1 MTETGEIPIFG
12 VILAGGTGTRFW
24 PLSRAQYPKQVL
36 RLLGSE
42 SLLQA
47 TIQRLLP
54 LIPLEHLAIVTN
66 AAQEDVIRLEL
77 QAKGWQDLHL
87 WFEPQGRNTAPAI
100 GLAAVQLQE
109 QWPQGVM
116 AVFPADHYIREQEG
130 LLTAL
135 QIGARLAQQ
144 GYLVTF
150 GIPPTKPETGFGYLQ
165 RAEPLD
171 PQGSAYRCAR
181 FAEKPSLA
189 VAQQFLAAGSYYWNS
204 GIFMFRRDVIWEA
217 LAQHL
222 PALHATLTQAA
233 QQGSEVDW
241 TAVYA
246 DLPNISIDYGVMEKA
261 DNVAIVPVSM
271 GWSDVGTWGALYD
284 LFPAAPRGNVI
295 MGNACDLDSQG
306 CLIFSQDRLIATL
319 GLQDTIVVDTPD
331 ATLVCPRDR
340 SQDVKD
346 LVAQLQGRHPLELT
360 QHTTV
365 HRPWGSYTVINEGP
379 GYKVKKIVVLP
390 GKRLSLQLHHRR
402 AEHWIVVQGVARAT
416 IGATVTDVHPNE
428 SVYVPVETAHRL
440 ENPGTAPVAMIEVQ
454 TGDYLEEDDIVR
466 LDDDFWRKATEKGKQ
481 PASTS

>member
-1 MTETGEIPIFG
+1 MTEAGEIPIFG

-36 RLLGSE
+36 RLLGSD

-54 LIPLEHLAIVTN
+54 LIPLERLAIVTN
-66 AAQEDVIRLEL
+66 AAQEDVVRLEL
-77 QAKGWQDLHL
+77 HAKGWQALHL

-100 GLAAVQLQE
+100 GLAAVQLRE
-109 QWPQGVM
+109 QWSQGVM
-116 AVFPADHYIREQEG
+116 AVFPADHYIRDQEG

-135 QIGARLAQQ
+135 KIGARLAQQ

-171 PQGSAYRCAR
+171 QQGSAYRCAR

-189 VAQQFLAAGSYYWNS
+189 QAQEFLAEGSYYWNS

-217 LAQHL
+217 LGQHL
-222 PALHATLTQAA
+222 PAVQAALSEAA
-233 QQGSEVDW
+233 QQRQPVAW
-241 TAVYA
+241 AAVYA

-261 DNVAIVPVSM
+261 ANVAIVPVSM

-284 LFPAAPRGNVI
+284 LFPADSRGNVI
-295 MGNACDLDSQG
+295 LGNACDLDSQG
-306 CLIFSQDRLIATL
+306 CLIFAQDRLLATL

-331 ATLVCPRDR
+331 ATLICPRQR

-346 LVAQLQGRHPLELT
+346 LVAKLQDRNPVELVH
-360 QHTTV
+360 HTTV
-365 HRPWGSYTVINEGP
+365 FRPWGSYTVINEGP
-379 GYKVKKIVVLP
+379 GYKVKKIIVLP
-390 GKRLSLQLHHRR
+390 GKRLSLQLHHQR
-402 AEHWIVVQGVARAT
+402 AEHWVVVQGVALVT
-416 IGATVTDVHPNE
+416 IGTTVREVYPNE

-440 ENPGTAPVAMIEVQ
+440 ENPGTEPLAMIEVQ
-454 TGDYLEEDDIVR
+454 TGAYLGEDDIVR
-466 LDDDFWRKATEKGKQ
+466 LDDDFWRKAAKLSG
-481 PASTS
+481 

>member
-1 MTETGEIPIFG
+1 MTEQSEIPIFG

-36 RLLGSE
+36 RLMGSE

-77 QAKGWQDLHL
+77 HAKGWQDLHL
-87 WFEPQGRNTAPAI
+87 WFEPLGRNTAPAI
-100 GLAAVQLQE
+100 GLAAVQLRE
-109 QWPQGVM
+109 VWPQGVM
-116 AVFPADHYIREQEG
+116 AVFPADHYIRDQEG

-135 QIGARLAQQ
+135 KIGARWAQQ

-150 GIPPTKPETGFGYLQ
+150 GIPPTKPETGYGYLK

-171 PQGSAYRCAR
+171 QGGSAYRCAQ

-189 VAQQFLAAGSYYWNS
+189 VAQQFLADGSYYWNS

-222 PALHATLTQAA
+222 PAVHAQLAAATQAGPDA
-233 QQGSEVDW
+233 DW
-241 TAVYA
+241 PAIYA
-246 DLPNISIDYGVMEKA
+246 ALPNISIDYGVREKA
-261 DNVAIVPVSM
+261 DRVAIVPVSM

-284 LFPAAPRGNVI
+284 LFPTDPHGNVI
-295 MGNACDLDSQG
+295 LGNACDLDSQG
-306 CLIFSQDRLIATL
+306 CLIFSQDRLIATV

-346 LVAQLQGRHPLELT
+346 LVAKLQEHHPGELV

-416 IGATVTDVHPNE
+416 IGTTVTDVHPNE

-440 ENPGTAPVAMIEVQ
+440 ENPGTEPVAMIEVQ

-466 LDDDFWRKATEKGKQ
+466 LDDDFWRKAKK
-481 PASTS
+481 

>member
-1 MTETGEIPIFG
+1 MTEHPDIPLFG
-12 VILAGGTGTRFW
+12 VILAGGSGTRFW

-36 RLLGSE
+36 RLVGSE

-77 QAKGWQDLHL
+77 HAKGWHHLHL
-87 WFEPQGRNTAPAI
+87 WFEPLGRNTAPAI
-100 GLAAVQLQE
+100 GLAAVQLRDL
-109 QWPQGVM
+109 WPQGVM
-116 AVFPADHYIREQEG
+116 AVFPADHYIRDQEG

-135 QIGARLAQQ
+135 QIGARWAQQ

-150 GIPPTKPETGFGYLQ
+150 GIPPTKPETGYGYLK

-171 PQGSAYRCAR
+171 QGGSAYRCAQ

-189 VAQQFLAAGSYYWNS
+189 VAQQFLADGSYYWNS

-222 PALHATLTQAA
+222 PAVHAKLAAAA
-233 QQGSEVDW
+233 QAGPDVDW
-241 TAVYA
+241 NAVYA

-261 DNVAIVPVSM
+261 ANVAIVPVSM

-284 LFPAAPRGNVI
+284 LFPTDPQGNVI
-295 MGNACDLDSQG
+295 LGNACDLDSHG
-306 CLIFSQDRLIATL
+306 CLIFSQDRLIATV

-340 SQDVKD
+340 SQDVKE
-346 LVAQLQGRHPLELT
+346 LVAKLQERHPSELV

-379 GYKVKKIVVLP
+379 GYKVKKIVVHP

-402 AEHWIVVQGVARAT
+402 AEHWIVVQGVARTT
-416 IGATVTDVHPNE
+416 IGTTVTDVYPNE
-428 SVYVPVETAHRL
+428 SVYVPVQTPHRL
-440 ENPGTAPVAMIEVQ
+440 ENPGTEPVAMIEVQ

-466 LDDDFWRKATEKGKQ
+466 LDDDFWRKAN
-481 PASTS
+481 P